1 MVITNLP
8 PLTPL
13 NLPQVVVPE
22 AIPQPRDVRLVPLAR
37 SAMRTWVVKHLKTV
51 QGGLCPLCLKEI
63 DLSIPKEG
71 VVDHDHDTGRIR
83 GVLHRSCNAAEGKAT
98 NAIMQWGCKSKD
110 YPSILAYLKRLVA
123 YLESEPTRMLY
134 HSHKTPDER
143 REARNKKARDA
154 RARVR
159 AATELKRRKAKDAR

>member
-1 MVITNLP
+1 MVSTSLP
-8 PLTPL
+8 PLNPIPL
-13 NLPQVVVPE
+13 PVVLVPE
-22 AIPQPRDVRLVPLAR
+22 KQRDIRLVPLAR

-98 NAIMQWGCKSKD
+98 NAIAQWGAKAHD

-123 YLESEPTRMLY
+123 YLEAEPTQFIY

-143 REARNKKARDA
+143 RDARNKKAREA

-159 AATELKRRKAKDAR
+159 AARTLKQRKAKDAR